1 MPRIDDLKRKI
12 NEELTSLKK
21 ATNAIACSV
30 LDKDGFI
37 IYYNIDDRLNEDSFK
52 KKIFRLF
59 TTLETL
65 KVINYYEKTE
75 YISFEDNKY
84 EIDKCEYTNDFKIL
98 IKSFSENLILITI
111 FEFVENIDDVIKY
124 TLEKYPTR
132 TDRAYKESQKTT
144 DKELK
149 IRETQRFSPTIQ

>member
-37 IYYNIDDRLNEDSFK
+37 IYYNKDDRLNDDSFK
-52 KKIFRLF
+52 KKIVRLF

-65 KVINYYEKTE
+65 KIINFYEKTE
-75 YISFEDNKY
+75 YISFEANLD
-84 EIDKCEYTNDFKIL
+84 EIDDNIKLYSNGFKIL
-98 IKSFSENLILITI
+98 IKSLRENLILITI
-111 FEFVENIDDVIKY
+111 FELMENIDDVLPIFNDVIDNLSNY
-124 TLEKYPTR
+124 L
-132 TDRAYKESQKTT
+132 
-144 DKELK
+144 L
-149 IRETQRFSPTIQ
+149 

>member
-1 MPRIDDLKRKI
+1 MTRIEDLKIKI

-37 IYYNIDDRLNEDSFK
+37 IYYNKDDRLNDDSFK
-52 KKIFRLF
+52 KKIVRLF

-65 KVINYYEKTE
+65 KIINFYEKTE
-75 YISFEDNKY
+75 YISFKDVKL
-84 EIDKCEYTNDFKIL
+84 EIDKSIYTNGFKIL

-111 FEFVENIDDVIKY
+111 FEFVENIDDVLPIFNDVIDNLSNY
-124 TLEKYPTR
+124 L
-132 TDRAYKESQKTT
+132 
-144 DKELK
+144 L
-149 IRETQRFSPTIQ
+149 

>member
-37 IYYNIDDRLNEDSFK
+37 IYYNKDDRLNDDSFK
-52 KKIFRLF
+52 KKIVRLF

-65 KVINYYEKTE
+65 KIINFYDKTE
-75 YISFEDNKY
+75 YISFEANLD
-84 EIDKCEYTNDFKIL
+84 EIDDNIKLYSNGFKIL
-98 IKSFSENLILITI
+98 IKSLSENLILITI
-111 FEFVENIDDVIKY
+111 FELMENIDDVLPIFNDVIDNLSNY
-124 TLEKYPTR
+124 L
-132 TDRAYKESQKTT
+132 
-144 DKELK
+144 L
-149 IRETQRFSPTIQ
+149 

>member
-1 MPRIDDLKRKI
+1 MTRIEDLKIKI

-37 IYYNIDDRLNEDSFK
+37 IYYNKDDHLNDDSFK
-52 KKIFRLF
+52 KKIVRLF

-65 KVINYYEKTE
+65 KIINFYEKTE
-75 YISFEDNKY
+75 YISFKDVKD
-84 EIDKCEYTNDFKIL
+84 EIDLYTNGFKIL

-111 FEFVENIDDVIKY
+111 FEFVENIDDVLPIFNDAIDNLSNY
-124 TLEKYPTR
+124 IL
-132 TDRAYKESQKTT
+132 
-144 DKELK
+144 
-149 IRETQRFSPTIQ
+149 